1 VTDPLFTDESK
12 KNRDRA
18 FLHNAPFS
26 APGPYQTSLTPD
38 EESRFRTW
46 VTQNRVEFDVN
57 DPKEDYDMRGFWK
70 GSGGAPTGA
79 QPFYPDTYKTPYDS
93 DFSNQSQ
100 YATPDNPFVWKDG
113 ATLIDKRDGSTVF
126 YDPEHYSSQPPEY
139 TAKDNPQYQPPM
151 DKPDAAPSQRGEV
164 QPSWYAPGADRSR
177 TRPAT
182 PPTRIRPAAD
192 PTVPGIPGATSI
204 PGPRAPDYP
213 TPGRGVRP
221 HYSPPGEGPQ
231 YPTPGIPGSHTQRP
245 AMQTGNATRQ
255 DPVAGPAADHYERG
269 FAEGRS
275 AAPKFRENL
284 LNLIDAHLMASLME
298 ELGGHGIT

>member
-1 VTDPLFTDESK
+1 MTNVEP
-12 KNRDRA
+12 NPIYQR
-18 FLHNAPFS
+18 NAPFAKPS
-26 APGPYQTSLTPD
+26 TTNYETVLPGALEQQFRAWVRKNNVPFNPDDKTS
-38 EESRFRTW
+38 
-46 VTQNRVEFDVN
+46 
-57 DPKEDYDMRGFWK
+57 DYDMRGYYMSQKLQFE
-70 GSGGAPTGA
+70 GALGDVPAHLPGA
-79 QPFYPDTYKTPYDS
+79 HFPDTFKTPYHATFS
-93 DFSNQSQ
+93 DESQ
-100 YATPDNPFVWKDG
+100 YATPNNPFHWRGD
-113 ATLIDKRDGSTVF
+113 TLTDIRTGN
-126 YDPEHYSSQPPEY
+126 PE
-139 TAKDNPQYQPPM
+139 NPV
-151 DKPDAAPSQRGEV
+151 DHPS
-164 QPSWYAPGADRSR
+164 SWYAPGADRSR